1 MLKAN
6 LNVNHGNAAFYD
18 LTPVGGLC
26 IYNIQSHIFFSLSF
40 ISLLSVALSGYEHEM
55 VFDAG
60 KRVFFS
66 FVESKV
72 SFGCCKS

>member
-1 MLKAN
+1 MFKAN
-6 LNVNHGNAAFYD
+6 LNLNHGNAAFYD

-26 IYNIQSHIFFSLSF
+26 NSIQSHIFFSLSF